1 MASSSPH
8 TRAPSRTASSSFR
21 RVSDLLQPFPQCSH
35 LTILHLGWANTV
47 SFPPNKPFTP
57 GFDPIIGQT
66 NDDSVRTLAGTDPN
80 NQTAELSL
88 PTDWVL
94 PKGGEYFFSPSIPA
108 LRTKFALAA

>member
-1 MASSSPH
+1 MHP
-8 TRAPSRTASSSFR
+8 
-21 RVSDLLQPFPQCSH
+21 
-35 LTILHLGWANTV
+35 GWANATT
-47 SFPPNKPFTP
+47 FPPQKPFTP

>member
-1 MASSSPH
+1 MSNKSQS
-8 TRAPSRTASSSFR
+8 
-21 RVSDLLQPFPQCSH
+21 
-35 LTILHLGWANTV
+35 LTSCNRLTVLHPGWANATT
-47 SFPPNKPFTP
+47 FPPQKPFTP

>member
-1 MASSSPH
+1 MSYIFP
-8 TRAPSRTASSSFR
+8 PSLPCTLFT
-21 RVSDLLQPFPQCSH
+21 VSHP
-35 LTILHLGWANTV
+35 GWANATG
-47 SFPPNKPFTP
+47 FPPNKPFTP